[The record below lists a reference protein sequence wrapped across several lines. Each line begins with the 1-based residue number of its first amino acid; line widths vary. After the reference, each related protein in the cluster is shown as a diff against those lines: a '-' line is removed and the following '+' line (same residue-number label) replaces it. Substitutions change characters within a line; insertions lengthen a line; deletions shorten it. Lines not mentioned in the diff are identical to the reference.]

1 MPNVN
6 NIMLKNIVK
15 SFTFVMLNESRG
27 DAKTPLVL
35 KNIDDKQEIIE
46 ANKRLIA
53 IPAIHLRITSLHP
66 NQKPS
71 WHIPPIHF

>member
-1 MPNVN
+1 MPDVN

-53 IPAIHLRITSLHP
+53 IPAI
-66 NQKPS
+66 K
-71 WHIPPIHF
+71 